1 MIAATVQGDV
11 DGIPQGSHYASV
23 PMIKPIGRLVGSAT
37 ATLEDRLTAAVSTPN
52 PSADGLQRDL
62 LWVSGPS
69 LVAVPP
75 DLCVAAGESDRPA
88 IKERTFRLVHV
99 EWEGWANS
107 ADFAALLDAEM
118 RALREHGGTRL
129 LPDCRRQRVLSPID
143 QDKAARGAERF
154 SRFIGP

>member
-1 MIAATVQGDV
+1 MIAAPVQGDV

-62 LWVSGPS
+62 LWVSGLS
-69 LVAVPP
+69 LVAVAP

-88 IKERTFRLVHV
+88 IEESQKVLIV
-99 EWEGWANS
+99 ETWVL
-107 ADFAALLDAEM
+107 FIH
-118 RALREHGGTRL
+118 RCIALRRIILGRITLASRVGELALAGQVLAVLPPLGQQWHGDPR
-129 LPDCRRQRVLSPID
+129 
-143 QDKAARGAERF
+143 
-154 SRFIGP
+154 

>member
-62 LWVSGPS
+62 LWVSGLS
-69 LVAVPP
+69 LVAVAP

-88 IKERTFRLVHV
+88 IEESQKVLIGGNLAVYASLYNTPPDNPRPYNT
-99 EWEGWANS
+99 
-107 ADFAALLDAEM
+107 
-118 RALREHGGTRL
+118 RESSRGI
-129 LPDCRRQRVLSPID
+129 S
-143 QDKAARGAERF
+143 ARGA
-154 SRFIGP
+154 GPRSLVAAWTTMAR

>member
-52 PSADGLQRDL
+52 PSADSLQRDL

-69 LVAVPP
+69 LVAVAP

-88 IKERTFRLVHV
+88 IKERQKVLIVETWVHSLIQIGITLPSRRHLFV
-99 EWEGWANS
+99 VRVSWLTLGQCPS
-107 ADFAALLDAEM
+107 P
-118 RALREHGGTRL
+118 GG
-129 LPDCRRQRVLSPID
+129 SP
-143 QDKAARGAERF
+143 
-154 SRFIGP
+154 